1 MPNMH
6 FYGNFKQNPK
16 FLKFEL
22 LPPPNKTK
30 PKTSQHFSLKI
41 WSVC

>member
-22 LPPPNKTK
+22 LPPPQKK
-30 PKTSQHFSLKI
+30 PNPKPLNTSL
-41 WSVC
+41 